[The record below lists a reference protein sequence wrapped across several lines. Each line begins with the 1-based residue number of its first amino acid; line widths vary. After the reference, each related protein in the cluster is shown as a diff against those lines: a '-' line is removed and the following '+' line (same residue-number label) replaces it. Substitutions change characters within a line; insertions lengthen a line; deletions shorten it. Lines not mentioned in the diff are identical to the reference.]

1 MQELSPR
8 TIKAKLASDITR
20 IDEELQ
26 DFNDDMTS
34 IPNQVYFDPEV
45 KFLQVQNEKQEL
57 QQKIKKISISTN
69 CKESLLRNQLSEI
82 NTQIQL
88 LQIKK
93 QSEHSKILSCKE
105 KCIDEIRHLKEKLSK
120 LEQDYSVISK
130 SSKSRHKFQNES
142 AQAKLKSYQDTVA
155 DLESRLEEIVEQK
168 EDLKEK
174 SEHIVRVQEDM
185 KNRVAMTKEEIQQ
198 LYYMRAEFI
207 AENEQAE
214 EHLEVLRESC
224 MENFDSEELKDY
236 FEGSKRIKA
245 EQEETLNRIR
255 EAQEKLEILRKE
267 MDVSEKTQKEGEE
280 GLGKLMGELLP
291 VKSELEIE
299 NLERL
304 IQETCESMGINTLE
318 DVVLALNAFEN
329 FDLDEEI
336 LKIQLLKVESEEK
349 FIKEKWQA
357 ELNGLQETIKLLSE
371 EKDEKLR
378 VELEYKRKFKEFY
391 NKTAGISQ
399 WKTEVL
405 GALSKSKPYSGPVKD
420 RAIFLEF
427 RSSCISK
434 IDNIQSQKSFEN
446 IVSSYIEKVTSRE
459 RVVQEN
465 HKKLVK
471 FHQTIEQASKK
482 VKESRSSIAILEKT
496 KSREQLK
503 LSKLMVKEKSLILHI
518 KNEDPALI
526 TQVQSLSKMISF
538 WSGVIEKHS
547 ERIES
552 QLKPAL
558 QSSSDYLKSLSK
570 ESQHCKIILKDLSE
584 EENNL
589 TIQLEKVLENQHSFM
604 LSSFNENSPEPDL
617 SDLTNEIEIIA
628 NKISFA
634 NKKVS
639 QLDNEFN
646 SVSAKLEEEENFLNM
661 KLRSI
666 SSSLQIL
673 NSDQKKLEDYETRL
687 HKLEEN
693 EAAPIPECMNDRI
706 RAKSMNKIKLSS
718 QETPEKPQPDEYLT
732 SSKFFPKTYI
742 ERSPKPYKLKV
753 EEPNS
758 IEKALLEKL
767 SPMLEGSE
775 LYKRFSQRS
784 SLKQE
789 EFDPL
794 DSKKASPEA
803 CGYGV
808 RVFKLS
814 KCLSRIDVRH
824 QLRQGFDSSLP
835 VESILKIIIPQTTS
849 AILKVQKKIGKG
861 EIDCTDRTF
870 AGGTYESMKERGFFD
885 TKSKAFIERCSSC
898 KWFPFSIALIEGGR
912 IEVIAKTYPVFKN
925 WVNGINCLIKN
936 KKIVQKLKNRI
947 QI

>member
-8 TIKAKLASDITR
+8 AIKAKLASDITR

-26 DFNDDMTS
+26 NLNEDMTS

-69 CKESLLRNQLSEI
+69 SKESLLRSQLSEI

-105 KCIDEIRHLKEKLSK
+105 KCIDEIRQLKEKLSK

-130 SSKSRHKFQNES
+130 STKNRHKFQNES
-142 AQAKLKSYQDTVA
+142 AHAKLKSYQDTVA
-155 DLESRLEEIVEQK
+155 DLEIRLEEIVQQK
-168 EDLKEK
+168 EELKEK
-174 SEHIVRVQEDM
+174 SESIVRIQEDI

-214 EHLEVLRESC
+214 EQLEVLRESC
-224 MENFDSEELKDY
+224 LENFDSEELKDY

-245 EQEETLNRIR
+245 DQEETLNKIR

-267 MDVSEKTQKEGEE
+267 LDGSQKSQKEGEE
-280 GLGKLMGELLP
+280 GLDKLMANLLP
-291 VKSELEIE
+291 AKSELEIDNIE
-299 NLERL
+299 KL

-349 FIKEKWQA
+349 LIKEKWQA
-357 ELNGLQETIKLLSE
+357 ELNGLQETMKLLSE

-399 WKTEVL
+399 WKSEVL

-446 IVSSYIEKVTSRE
+446 IVSSYIEKITLRE
-459 RVVQEN
+459 KSIQEN
-465 HKKLVK
+465 HKKIAK
-471 FHQTIEQASKK
+471 FHQIIEQASKK
-482 VKESRSSIAILEKT
+482 VKESRSSITIFEKT

-503 LSKLMVKEKSLILHI
+503 LSKLMVKEKSLILLI

-526 TQVQSLSKMISF
+526 TQVESLSKMISF
-538 WSGVIEKHS
+538 WSAVIENHS
-547 ERIES
+547 ERIET

-666 SSSLQIL
+666 SSSLHIL

-706 RAKSMNKIKLSS
+706 RAKSMNKIKLNS

-742 ERSPKPYKLKV
+742 ERSPKPYKLKL

-835 VESILKIIIPQTTS
+835 IESILKIIIPQTTS